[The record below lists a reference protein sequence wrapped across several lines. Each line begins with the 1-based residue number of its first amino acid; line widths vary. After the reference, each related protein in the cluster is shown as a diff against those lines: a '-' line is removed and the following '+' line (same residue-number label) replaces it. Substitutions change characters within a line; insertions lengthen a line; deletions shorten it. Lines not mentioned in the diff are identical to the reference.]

1 MEVGIFAGLLM
12 IGYLKD
18 KHLNNNNNIKKKSI
32 VMNKK
37 MINNQPKKIEMN
49 KKEVQINKKKNEIIK
64 EEKKNQNIIET
75 FTVGNYDSYESLET
89 KEENRDFKDSN
100 NMTPWIKSKNQNYD
114 EGFQRKLDLFTGDRR
129 CVLKEPKKE
138 VESFAGGKDKQN
150 IYGGQVYTD
159 AYQKNMNAG
168 RYYTNELPF
177 EQQKITPGLG
187 VGYDKD
193 SNHGFQQDIRKYEL
207 PKTIDELRS
216 KTNQK
221 ISYKGKIIQGKSRIN
236 ARDSE
241 YNFTKFKNTTIFENR
256 PLEKTVGLIKKNR
269 TRPHV
274 ELYDSKRSLYNGDLT
289 GHENKGIAKG
299 EYRSKINK
307 AKKNNFAND
316 PTRNLKGKVKFDLNK
331 KSYTCNQ
338 TKREEQTVMPYE
350 KKYYIS
356 NLLKALIPVRHYED
370 DARKTVKET
379 TIHYDDK
386 NILNLKTGGGKN
398 TSHYRDKARKTVKET
413 TSHYDDKNI
422 LNIKVGEKNIMR
434 YKDKQKQTIKET
446 TVHNI
451 KDVLNIRLFK
461 KLPKR
466 TQQSIAKTLK
476 ECVLHTPR
484 LGNPTTKIT
493 ESKNSYVINMPKLET
508 TLKETL
514 IKDAQLLNVLGK
526 LKHKVYL
533 MDNAKTTHKETYADN
548 QNIGQAN
555 LNINDGYKV
564 ASYDM
569 IDTNRQSTSNKDYY
583 GITGKETCD
592 GYKTSNFEAKETN
605 KETYADKDYYGTSK
619 GDLQSIS
626 YEDVYNATMNEI
638 KETVAVGRPP
648 TIQGPKISIS
658 GDDVNLNI
666 NKNECINT
674 RTPLI
679 KTIVNNSVLPIS
691 SNNDYDDDNTDD
703 YLQSTSNRND
713 AINDALRANAER
725 DNDIIIEQ
733 IESNPLNISII

>member
-177 EQQKITPGLG
+177 EQKKITPGLG

-307 AKKNNFAND
+307 SKKNNFAND
-316 PTRNLKGKVKFDLNK
+316 PTRHLKGKVKFDLNK

-533 MDNAKTTHKETYADN
+533 MDN
-548 QNIGQAN
+548 
-555 LNINDGYKV
+555 
-564 ASYDM
+564 
-569 IDTNRQSTSNKDYY
+569 
-583 GITGKETCD
+583 
-592 GYKTSNFEAKETN
+592 
-605 KETYADKDYYGTSK
+605 
-619 GDLQSIS
+619 
-626 YEDVYNATMNEI
+626 
-638 KETVAVGRPP
+638 
-648 TIQGPKISIS
+648 
-658 GDDVNLNI
+658 
-666 NKNECINT
+666 
-674 RTPLI
+674 
-679 KTIVNNSVLPIS
+679 
-691 SNNDYDDDNTDD
+691 
-703 YLQSTSNRND
+703 
-713 AINDALRANAER
+713 
-725 DNDIIIEQ
+725 
-733 IESNPLNISII
+733 

>member
-18 KHLNNNNNIKKKSI
+18 KHLNNKNKIKHKSI
-32 VMNKK
+32 VTNKTK
-37 MINNQPKKIEMN
+37 MVNIEP
-49 KKEVQINKKKNEIIK
+49 KKNEIVINK
-64 EEKKNQNIIET
+64 TKNEKNIIET
-75 FTVGNYDSYESLET
+75 FSVGKYDLYESLET
-89 KEENRDFKDSN
+89 KEKTDDEKKDDNNN

-129 CVLKEPKKE
+129 CVLKQPKKE

-150 IYGGQVYTD
+150 IYGSQVYTG
-159 AYQKNMNAG
+159 AYQQNMNAG

-177 EQQKITPGLG
+177 EQKKITPGLG
-187 VGYDKD
+187 VGYDKN
-193 SNHGFQQDIRKYEL
+193 SNHGFQQNIRQYEL
-207 PKTIDELRS
+207 PKTIDQLRS

-221 ISYKGKIIQGKSRIN
+221 MSYKGKIIQGKSKIN

-269 TRPHV
+269 TRPHF
-274 ELYDSKRSLYNGDLT
+274 ELYDSKRSLYKGELM
-289 GHENKGIAKG
+289 GHENKGISKS
-299 EYRSKINK
+299 EYRSKLNK
-307 AKKNNFAND
+307 SKKNNFTND
-316 PTRNLKGKVKFDLNK
+316 ETRNLKGKVKFDLNK

-338 TKREEQTVMPYE
+338 TKREAQTIMPYE
-350 KKYYIS
+350 KKLYIS
-356 NLLKALIPVRHYED
+356 NLLKALIPIRHYD
-370 DARKTVKET
+370 DNARKTVKET

-398 TSHYRDKARKTVKET
+398 TSHYTDKARKTIKET

-434 YKDKQKQTIKET
+434 YKDKPKQTIKET
-446 TVHNI
+446 TVHNV
-451 KDVLNIRLFK
+451 KDLLNIKLFK

-476 ECVLHTPR
+476 ECLLHTPR
-484 LGNPTTKIT
+484 LGNPTTKVT
-493 ESKNSYVINMPKLET
+493 ESKNSYVINIPKLET
-508 TLKETL
+508 TLKEIL

-533 MDNAKTTHKETYADN
+533 MDNAKTTHKETYVDN
-548 QNIGQAN
+548 HNIGQAN
-555 LNINDGYKV
+555 TKTNDGYKV

-569 IDTNRQSTSNKDYY
+569 TDTNRQSTSNKDYY
-583 GITGKETCD
+583 GITGKENCD

-605 KETYADKDYYGTSK
+605 KETYADKDYYGTTK
-619 GDLQSIS
+619 GDLQSMS
-626 YEDVYNATMNEI
+626 YEDIYNATMNEI

-648 TIQGPKISIS
+648 TIQGPKTSVS
-658 GDDVNLNI
+658 SDDVNIKI

-679 KTIVNNSVLPIS
+679 KTIINNSLLPIFE
-691 SNNDYDDDNTDD
+691 NDGDNDDKNG
-703 YLQSTSNRND
+703 YLESTSNRND
-713 AINDALRANAER
+713 AINDAIRANAER
-725 DNDIIIEQ
+725 DTNLIVQQ
-733 IESNPLNISII
+733 IESNPLHISII

>member
-1 MEVGIFAGLLM
+1 MV
-12 IGYLKD
+12 GYLKD
-18 KHLNNNNNIKKKSI
+18 KHLNNKNNIKNKPI
-32 VMNKK
+32 VMNTK
-37 MINNQPKKIEMN
+37 MINSQP
-49 KKEVQINKKKNEIIK
+49 
-64 EEKKNQNIIET
+64 KKNQNNKKQQIVINQNNKEDNNKEENKQEDIIET
-75 FTVGNYDSYESLET
+75 FTVGNYDLYESLET
-89 KEENRDFKDSN
+89 KQENDDDDN
-100 NMTPWIKSKNQNYD
+100 NSITPWIKSKNQNYD
-114 EGFQRKLDLFTGDRR
+114 DGFQRKLDLFTGDRR
-129 CVLKEPKKE
+129 CVLKQPKKE

-150 IYGGQVYTD
+150 IYGGQVYTG
-159 AYQKNMNAG
+159 AYQQNMNSG

-177 EQQKITPGLG
+177 EQKKITPGLG

-193 SNHGFQQDIRKYEL
+193 SNHGFQQNIRKYEL
-207 PKTIDELRS
+207 PKTVEQLRS
-216 KTNQK
+216 KTNPK
-221 ISYKGKIIQGKSRIN
+221 ISYKGKIIQGKSIIN
-236 ARDSE
+236 ARDAE
-241 YNFTKFKNTTIFENR
+241 YNFTKFKNTAIFENR

-269 TRPHV
+269 TRPHI
-274 ELYDSKRSLYNGDLT
+274 ELYDSKRSLYNGELT
-289 GHENKGIAKG
+289 GHETKGIGKG

-307 AKKNNFAND
+307 SKKNNFAND
-316 PTRNLKGKVKFDLNK
+316 PSRNLKGKVKFDLNR
-331 KSYTCNQ
+331 KSYTCNP

-350 KKYYIS
+350 KKFYIS
-356 NLLKALIPVRHYED
+356 NLLKALIPVRHYD
-370 DARKTVKET
+370 DTARKTVKET

-386 NILNLKTGGGKN
+386 NILNLKTGCGKN
-398 TSHYRDKARKTVKET
+398 TSRYTDKARKTVKET

-422 LNIKVGEKNIMR
+422 LNIKIGGKNTMR

-446 TVHNI
+446 TIHNV
-451 KDVLNIRLFK
+451 KDVLNIKLFN

-484 LGNPTTKIT
+484 LGNPTLKDTDK
-493 ESKNSYVINMPKLET
+493 KSYVIDIPKLET

-548 QNIGQAN
+548 PNIGQAN
-555 LNINDGYKV
+555 INNNDGYKV

-583 GITGKETCD
+583 GITGKENCD

-605 KETYADKDYYGTSK
+605 KQTYVDKDYYGTSK
-619 GDLQSIS
+619 GDLQSVS
-626 YEDVYNATMNEI
+626 YEDIYNATMNEI

-648 TIQGPKISIS
+648 TIQGPKVAVSA
-658 GDDVNLNI
+658 DDVNLNI

-679 KTIVNNSVLPIS
+679 KTIVNNSVLPIY
-691 SNNDYDDDNTDD
+691 SNDNDDDDNIPG
-703 YLQSTSNRND
+703 YLESTSNRND
-713 AINDALRANAER
+713 SINDAIRANAER
-725 DNDIIIEQ
+725 DTDIIVQQ
-733 IESNPLNISII
+733 IESNPLHISII